1 MLKLYPLFSGSSG
14 NSTYIE
20 FENKKG
26 ILVDIGKSAK
36 KIHDALRARNISV
49 NNVEAIFIT
58 HEHTD
63 HISGL
68 KVFISKYNPDVKIFG
83 SAGTIG
89 SMRKSGYLTDK
100 NNVFEIK
107 NNQVDLEFVQ
117 MKSFSISHDC
127 AEGLGYTFTSKSGS
141 QAAICTDLGY
151 ISKDVQSNLKGSNVV
166 VMESNHDVMMLQ
178 NGRYPYFLKRRI
190 LSDNGHLSND
200 TCGKFLPFLVK
211 NGTKNII
218 LSHLSEHNNI
228 PDLALQTSKYYLEQE
243 GIKSEKDFHLS
254 ASSKEVPP
262 EKFYSIENT
271 T

>member
-49 NNVEAIFIT
+49 NNVEAIFLT

-83 SAGTIG
+83 SAGTIR

-127 AEGLGYTFTSKSGS
+127 AEGLGYTFTSKSGLK
-141 QAAICTDLGY
+141 AAICTD
-151 ISKDVQSNLKGSNVV
+151 
-166 VMESNHDVMMLQ
+166 
-178 NGRYPYFLKRRI
+178 
-190 LSDNGHLSND
+190 
-200 TCGKFLPFLVK
+200 
-211 NGTKNII
+211 
-218 LSHLSEHNNI
+218 
-228 PDLALQTSKYYLEQE
+228 
-243 GIKSEKDFHLS
+243 
-254 ASSKEVPP
+254 
-262 EKFYSIENT
+262 
-271 T
+271 

>member
-36 KIHDALRARNISV
+36 QIHDSLKLRNIDLS
-49 NNVEAIFIT
+49 NVEAIFLT

-68 KVFISKYNPDVKIFG
+68 KVFISKYNPDIKIFG
-83 SAGTIG
+83 SSGTI
-89 SMRKSGYLTDK
+89 RPIQKLGYLNDK
-100 NNVFEIK
+100 NNIFEIK
-107 NNQVDLEFVQ
+107 NNRVDLEFAEIN
-117 MKSFSISHDC
+117 SFAISHDC

-243 GIKSEKDFHLS
+243 GMTIEKDFHLS

-262 EKFYSIENT
+262 EKFYSIEIT